1 MIIIRYSMFL
11 NYVYLISFLVWFK
24 NKTFPV
30 FGTLINVNIP
40 LKENCFSIEKFY
52 VSLALT
58 KKMSVRKTYL
68 CLNSFFFLFT
78 NILWLLILNEQ
89 KNDMTITNT
98 AISFISYTEAS
109 YYLHTHINRVDII
122 VYRNLHI

>member
-68 CLNSFFFLFT
+68 CLNSFFFFLQIFCG
-78 NILWLLILNEQ
+78 
-89 KNDMTITNT
+89 
-98 AISFISYTEAS
+98 Y
-109 YYLHTHINRVDII
+109 
-122 VYRNLHI
+122 